1 MLSTSSP
8 IKAHLDVDKKT
19 MLEICAA
26 LKGEKEL
33 LARQLIEA
41 DKACIGGLKMAGTM
55 ISTVFLQS
63 FRMSLGHQLK

>member
-1 MLSTSSP
+1 MLSTCSP
-8 IKAHLDVDKKT
+8 IKAHLDVEKKT

-41 DKACIGGLKMAGTM
+41 DKACIGGLQMAVTM

-63 FRMSLGHQLK
+63 FRMSLGHKLK